1 MSTSINNII
10 AVKALNRSDT
20 QYTFSEF
27 AGLLNERP
35 NLRSRRATRQLLAL
49 VSQPPS
55 LYVTPHNAAA
65 RVHIV
70 MANPTLKYCASFRI
84 LGLWSDSLFDT
95 EFSHRSD
102 VEKII
107 ARQVSPSDGLGFIYA
122 YTSKSQRSRRRA
134 PAAFIRQRGG
144 RRARYRRAYKI
155 GRTNNIL
162 RRKAEWRKQCGGRQE
177 WKMSWLVPFAAKM
190 EAILHMHYKR
200 IKPAWLTPVPC
211 AGCGVKHCEK
221 FCMTTIGPVQNI
233 DRILSHYC
241 ARLGWQY
248 TSTRLIMQSS
258 GTGAMVVFQTGT
270 SIAKVDKL
278 QAKTPRCGR
287 IRRARSP
294 GDKETARKAKGVP
307 YRGPADLEAYIDPP
321 KR

>member
-65 RVHIV
+65 RVHVV
-70 MANPTLKYCASFRI
+70 MANPIPNFPT
-84 LGLWSDSLFDT
+84 DP
-95 EFSHRSD
+95 D

>member
-65 RVHIV
+65 RVHVV
-70 MANPTLKYCASFRI
+70 MANPIPNFPT
-84 LGLWSDSLFDT
+84 DP
-95 EFSHRSD
+95 D

-190 EAILHMHYKR
+190 GGSYIFFASSAVLALFILAFRGNPPY
-200 IKPAWLTPVPC
+200 A
-211 AGCGVKHCEK
+211 
-221 FCMTTIGPVQNI
+221 
-233 DRILSHYC
+233 
-241 ARLGWQY
+241 
-248 TSTRLIMQSS
+248 
-258 GTGAMVVFQTGT
+258 
-270 SIAKVDKL
+270 L
-278 QAKTPRCGR
+278 QAHQASLANTRPM
-287 IRRARSP
+287 RRVRRQALREVLYDDDRTGS
-294 GDKETARKAKGVP
+294 E
-307 YRGPADLEAYIDPP
+307 YRPDIISLLCPVGLAVY
-321 KR
+321 